1 VELFVGNIP
10 YAYTEQDITDLF
22 ADCGRISYVRM
33 MMDRKTNRFRGF
45 AFIKM
50 ETEAGERAA
59 LALHDTMVDA
69 KNPNQPVED
78 DGWSLGHYRRR
89 RRGPAS
95 QRKLIVLPARN
106 NRRFRPR
113 RKKMR
118 KVAR

>member
-1 VELFVGNIP
+1 MELFVGNIP
-10 YAYTEQDITDLF
+10 YRYTEQDITDLF
-22 ADCGRISYVRM
+22 ADHGRVSYVRM

-69 KNPNQPVED
+69 KLETNNQVD
-78 DGWSLGHYRRR
+78 DDPYGWSIRRR
-89 RRGPAS
+89 RFRGPAS

-113 RKKMR
+113 KKMR